1 MKYIII
7 RIYIIII
14 IIIIV
19 IITIIYIYIIIICI
33 DIYIYI
39 CTLYYTLYNII
50 SCPIVLHF
58 IILHNVKI
66 SYIMCIYI

>member
-1 MKYIII
+1 M
-7 RIYIIII
+7 IIII
-14 IIIIV
+14 
-19 IITIIYIYIIIICI
+19 IITIIYIYVIICI
-33 DIYIYI
+33 DIYCIYI